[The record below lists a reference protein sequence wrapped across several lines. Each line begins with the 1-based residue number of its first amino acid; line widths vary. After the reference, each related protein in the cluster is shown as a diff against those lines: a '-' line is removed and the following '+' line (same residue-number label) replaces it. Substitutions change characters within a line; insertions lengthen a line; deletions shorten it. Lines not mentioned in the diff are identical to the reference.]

1 MEYNTERP
9 GLVISEY
16 GRNIQK
22 MINYAMSL
30 ENRDER
36 TKVAHFI
43 VNAMAILNPQIKDY
57 TDFKL
62 KLWDH
67 LFIMSD
73 YKLDCDSPYPMP
85 SPDVVNPKPEKVPYP
100 TYNVRYKHYGN
111 SIMKVIDEAKKME
124 AGQAKDNL
132 AILIANFMKQSY
144 VNYNRDNVNDD
155 VIFEQLKKL
164 SGGELVVKEDIK
176 LKAVL
181 DLKPQGVSKNK
192 KKKNKNNNNNNRRK

>member
-9 GLVISEY
+9 ALVISEY

-22 MINYAMSL
+22 MIDYAMSL
-30 ENRDER
+30 ENREER
-36 TKVAHFI
+36 TRIAYTI

-67 LFIMSD
+67 LYIMSD

-85 SPDVVNPKPEKVPYP
+85 SPDVVNHKPEKVPYP
-100 TYNVRYKHYGN
+100 TYNVKYKHYGN
-111 SIMKVIDEAKKME
+111 SIMKVIDEAKKIE
-124 AGQAKDNL
+124 NGPAKDNL
-132 AILIANFMKQSY
+132 AVLIANFMKQSY

-155 VIFEQLKKL
+155 VIFEQLKRI
-164 SGGELVVKEDIK
+164 SGGDLVVKEDTR

-181 DLKPQGVSKNK
+181 EVRPQSNNSKNK
-192 KKKNKNNNNNNRRK
+192 KKKNKNNNNRRK